1 MTATEEYVQGIARCL
16 EVKGFDVK
24 DGDLSSDFRLV
35 AYRSQFRPQW
45 LTKINLFTVVT
56 ETQVATAS
64 TVEEYTKR
72 ALDYGVAQKGRFR
85 GLQNGVAVICVIL
98 ANSADPEA
106 ITSAKT
112 YLTRR
117 AGAFAWPVLVDVSAG
132 TRYRHEGRVFIGGV
146 FANWMRQQIDD
157 VVPDPPQPAS

>member
-1 MTATEEYVQGIARCL
+1 VP

-56 ETQVATAS
+56 ETEVATPS

-72 ALDYGVAQKGRFR
+72 H
-85 GLQNGVAVICVIL
+85 
-98 ANSADPEA
+98 S
-106 ITSAKT
+106 ITELLKRVDSVDCKT
-112 YLTRR
+112 EST
-117 AGAFAWPVLVDVSAG
+117 
-132 TRYRHEGRVFIGGV
+132 
-146 FANWMRQQIDD
+146 
-157 VVPDPPQPAS
+157 